1 MKQLL
6 KSKHGSVSLMFFGIA
21 LALLLLSF
29 LIIEVGGAYESY
41 DYAMDV
47 LQRSCN
53 SAVEGNIMDE
63 YRADGILRL
72 DTEKAKEDFS
82 RFVSSDL
89 PSRYSIS
96 AYNISATDAPPS
108 MTVTGVIRFPTLLSQ
123 FGFEELSFSFK
134 VRATNYDLN

>member
-63 YRADGILRL
+63 YRADGILLL
-72 DTEKAKEDFS
+72 DAAKAKEDFS

-96 AYNISATDAPPS
+96 AYNISATAAPPS
-108 MTVTGVIRFPTLLSQ
+108 MTVTGVIRFPTLLSKL
-123 FGFEELSFSFK
+123 GFEELSFSFK